1 MTAKRSLPPFLLLPI
16 ELRYDIYDYLCGS
29 EPRSYPFKTSPVSSI
44 DQTPPP
50 TALQLACRDIYEDI
64 QTYFRGHVTLRFVAV
79 PYCYREIPAPAL
91 QAIRFAKKI
100 DIVLVWHLTPQ
111 LAEANMSTWPKVM
124 HGWLARTMDL
134 LLCEAKSLELVML
147 SVRDASHEEV
157 DWELK
162 RKMLAPLQKLPS
174 TVMFSIGEVASSDAQ
189 EEQLKESLN
198 DYLKELNARG
208 SGGVDGR
215 PKWD

>member
-1 MTAKRSLPPFLLLPI
+1 
-16 ELRYDIYDYLCGS
+16 
-29 EPRSYPFKTSPVSSI
+29 
-44 DQTPPP
+44 
-50 TALQLACRDIYEDI
+50 
-64 QTYFRGHVTLRFVAV
+64 
-79 PYCYREIPAPAL
+79 
-91 QAIRFAKKI
+91 
-100 DIVLVWHLTPQ
+100 
-111 LAEANMSTWPKVM
+111 
-124 HGWLARTMDL
+124 
-134 LLCEAKSLELVML
+134 
-147 SVRDASHEEV
+147 V